1 MHADD
6 NVSMSKGIITTL
18 THVPIYKPA
27 STMALYKYQP
37 TPIYLTNGNK
47 VQATIHPDD
56 EIIGINSDKT
66 LYSSYSAKDLKHNCN
81 ILHDKYYCS
90 KHSIITRIDKPNCI
104 LGLYQQNKA
113 VINDTCSMSFNRAHE
128 YVKQLNQTTFLIF
141 APKPTLLEVNCNFG
155 FHQSNWVNQTVI
167 VNMQNGCKGSIENYI
182 FSTPIQISE
191 TVEVK
196 LTGKIFEIL
205 PMMKLDD
212 KEMEML
218 EDIIESSKITGIE
231 KIKVRNIKKLFDLRI
246 LKRTHKTTS
255 IVMKILSSATAFVIT
270 MLIIYIIYKTTKC
283 ITKNSSK
290 QKCNH
295 MQTKS
300 MTAIEGR
307 IKKEEDNENLIETT
321 TAAFNRLEGS
331 TIKKSDA

>member
-1 MHADD
+1 
-6 NVSMSKGIITTL
+6 
-18 THVPIYKPA
+18 
-27 STMALYKYQP
+27 
-37 TPIYLTNGNK
+37 
-47 VQATIHPDD
+47 
-56 EIIGINSDKT
+56 
-66 LYSSYSAKDLKHNCN
+66 
-81 ILHDKYYCS
+81 
-90 KHSIITRIDKPNCI
+90 
-104 LGLYQQNKA
+104 
-113 VINDTCSMSFNRAHE
+113 MSFNRAHE

-270 MLIIYIIYKTTKC
+270 MLIIYIIYKTTKR
-283 ITKNSSK
+283 ITKDSSK
-290 QKCNH
+290 GKANMTLQV
-295 MQTKS
+295 QS
-300 MTAIEGR
+300 MSEMEGR
-307 IKKEEDNENLIETT
+307 IKQQDKENYRLIDTT
-321 TAAFNRLEGS
+321 TPPIVETAAFNPLEGP
-331 TIKKSDA
+331 TIIKKSEA